1 MIVVALQG
9 IDDCDGNGNGNGDV
23 DGDDDDDGDGEVN
36 TAIQKLH
43 LHFIA

>member
-1 MIVVALQG
+1 MIVVARQG

-36 TAIQKLH
+36 TAIQKIH

>member
-9 IDDCDGNGNGNGDV
+9 IDDGDCDGNGNGNGDV
-23 DGDDDDDGDGEVN
+23 DDDDDGDGEVN

>member
-9 IDDCDGNGNGNGDV
+9 IDDCDCDGNDNGNGDV
-23 DGDDDDDGDGEVN
+23 DDDDDGDGEVN